1 MDDDRSPVRPYM
13 HGYDAAALKSW
24 SPGTDRWARHFRSR
38 VPIAPRIAPFS
49 ATQAHPDL
57 ATGPRLMNLTYDYDD
72 AFFTAR
78 KYGDA
83 FARRLLRFWQYSDFY
98 GSWHG
103 LPVDGSPVDDPAHGL
118 VNLPN
123 PAYTDAAHRNGVRSL
138 GCWFWPRS
146 GDFEDYLE
154 QRPDG
159 SFPVADKLIEM
170 AAYFGFDGYFVNHEA
185 ETPPGQAAR
194 LHDLLR
200 SLRERAPEGFHL
212 QWYDTITPDGHLD
225 YLNHLSAD
233 NAPWLDV
240 SDSIFA
246 NYWMTPE
253 GVETSRATALKLG
266 RDPYATV
273 FHGTENEQFGFDPE
287 YDPRL
292 LFPPGEA
299 ARTSW
304 ALFGSHFVKELAP
317 RHDDPDAQDEVFRRE
332 RRYWSGPDEDPTR
345 SGRLLPHDR
354 RTARDRDDH
363 RAWDGVAHHITER
376 SVIGSFPFVTRFNTG
391 HGRAFFLDGRRASD
405 GDWHNASVQDVLP
418 TWQFWARAEGTGAAG
433 NGAGGT
439 GTESTSSEG
448 TGPEGVGADGVGAE
462 GAGAPLSVDF
472 DHELAYDGGSSLLVS
487 GPLGPG
493 CATTV
498 RLYKTALAV
507 TGPERL
513 AVTTHG
519 TDGADLE
526 VGLLFQDA
534 PDTFTWLAAGSA
546 ADWHTTTHGLAPFR
560 GRTIAAVGLRVSSR
574 RPTRCAIRIGELALL
589 GPEFA
594 APAPPED
601 FRVDEVLTDGGTA
614 HALLSWRLAGHGVHH
629 YDLLRDDDGSWLGRI
644 YDDVY
649 CLSLP
654 APATPATVTRLRLV
668 AVAPDGSRSAPA
680 TAEAHWSR

>member
-1 MDDDRSPVRPYM
+1 MTDDRSPVRPYM
-13 HGYDAAALKSW
+13 HGYDAAALKNW

-38 VPIAPRIAPFS
+38 VPLAPRIAPFP

-57 ATGPRLMNLTYDYDD
+57 ATGPQLINLTYDYDD

-83 FARRLLRFWQYSDFY
+83 FARRLLRYWQYSDFY

-103 LPVDGSPVDDPAHGL
+103 LPVDGSPTDDPAHGL

-170 AAYFGFDGYFVNHEA
+170 AAYFGFDGYFINHEA

-194 LHDLLR
+194 LRDLLR
-200 SLRERAPEGFHL
+200 ALRERAPEGFHL

-225 YLNHLSAD
+225 YVNHLNAD

-240 SDSIFA
+240 SDSFFA

-292 LFPPGEA
+292 LFPPAQA

-317 RHDDPDAQDEVFRRE
+317 GHDDPDAQDEVFRRE
-332 RRYWSGPDEDPTR
+332 RRYWSGPHEDPTR

-354 RTARDRDDH
+354 RTPRDRDDH

-391 HGRAFFLDGRRASD
+391 HGRAFFLDGRRAAD
-405 GDWHNASVQDVLP
+405 RDWHNASVQDVLP
-418 TWQFWARAEGTGAAG
+418 TWQFWTRAEGTGTEGTGAESTRAEGTGA
-433 NGAGGT
+433 GGT
-439 GTESTSSEG
+439 GSG
-448 TGPEGVGADGVGAE
+448 GAGPERADAR
-462 GAGAPLSVDF
+462 LSVDF
-472 DHELAYDGGSSLLVS
+472 DHELAYDGGSSLLMS
-487 GPLGPG
+487 GPLGPAG
-493 CATTV
+493 ATTV
-498 RLYKTALAV
+498 RLYKTALTV

-513 AVTTHG
+513 AVTAHG
-519 TDGADLE
+519 TDSADLE

-534 PDTFTWLAAGSA
+534 PDAFVWLAAGSA
-546 ADWHTTTHGLAPFR
+546 AGWHTTTHGLDTFQ
-560 GRTIAAVGLRVSSR
+560 GRTIAALGLRVSSR
-574 RPTRCAIRIGELALL
+574 RPTRCAIRVGELALL
-589 GPEFA
+589 GPEFTP
-594 APAPPED
+594 PAPPDD
-601 FRVDEVLTDGGTA
+601 FTVDEVLRDGESV
-614 HALLSWRLAGHGVHH
+614 HVFLSWRLAGHGVHH

-654 APATPATVTRLRLV
+654 APTSAAVTRLRLV
-668 AVAPDGSRSAPA
+668 AVAPDGSRSAPT
-680 TAEAHWSR
+680 TAEVHWPR

>member
-1 MDDDRSPVRPYM
+1 MDDDHSSVRPYM

-38 VPIAPRIAPFS
+38 VPLAPRIAPFP

-154 QRPDG
+154 QRADG

-185 ETPPGQAAR
+185 ETPTGQAAR
-194 LHDLLR
+194 LHDMLR

-212 QWYDTITPDGHLD
+212 QWYDTITPHGHLD
-225 YLNHLSAD
+225 YLNHLNTV

-240 SDSIFA
+240 SDSFFA
-246 NYWMTPE
+246 NYWMTSE

-332 RRYWSGPDEDPTR
+332 RRYWSGPREDPTR

-354 RTARDRDDH
+354 RTPRDRDDH

-376 SVIGSFPFVTRFNTG
+376 SVIGAFPFVTRFNTG
-391 HGRAFFLDGRRASD
+391 HGRAFFLDGRRAAD

-418 TWQFWARAEGTGAAG
+418 TWQFWTRAEGVGAEGTGAD
-433 NGAGGT
+433 GAGA
-439 GTESTSSEG
+439 EG
-448 TGPEGVGADGVGAE
+448 AGAEGAGAEGAGPE
-462 GAGAPLSVDF
+462 GAGAPLSVGF

-487 GPLGPG
+487 GPLGPDG
-493 CATTV
+493 AMTV
-498 RLYKTALAV
+498 RLYKTALTV
-507 TGPERL
+507 TGAERL
-513 AVTTHG
+513 AVTAHG
-519 TDGADLE
+519 TDGVDLE

-534 PDTFTWLAAGSA
+534 PDAFVWLAAGSA
-546 ADWHTTTHGLAPFR
+546 AGWHTTTHGLGTFR

-589 GPEFA
+589 GPEFTP
-594 APAPPED
+594 PAPPED
-601 FRVDEVLTDGGTA
+601 FTVDEVLADGESV
-614 HALLSWRLAGHGVHH
+614 HVFLSWRLTGHGVRH

-654 APATPATVTRLRLV
+654 APAASETVTRLRLV

-680 TAEAHWSR
+680 TAEAHRPR

>member
-1 MDDDRSPVRPYM
+1 MDDDRSAVRPFM
-13 HGYDAAALKSW
+13 HGYDAAAIKTW

-38 VPIAPRIAPFS
+38 VPPAPRIAPFP

-57 ATGPRLMNLTYDYDD
+57 ATGPQLMNLTYDYDD

-78 KYGDA
+78 KYGA
-83 FARRLLRFWQYSDFY
+83 GFARRLLRFWQYSDFY

-103 LPVDGSPVDDPAHGL
+103 LPVDGSPADDPAHGL

-146 GDFEDYLE
+146 GDFEEYLE
-154 QRPDG
+154 QRADG
-159 SFPVADKLIEM
+159 SFPVVDKLIEM
-170 AAYFGFDGYFVNHEA
+170 AAYFGFDGYFINHEA

-225 YLNHLSAD
+225 YVNHLNTA
-233 NAPWLDV
+233 NAPWLDAA
-240 SDSIFA
+240 DSFFA

-253 GVETSRATALKLG
+253 GVETSVATALKLG

-292 LFPPGEA
+292 LFPPGEP

-317 RHDDPDAQDEVFRRE
+317 HHADPDAQGEVFRRE
-332 RRYWSGPDEDPTR
+332 RRYWSGPHEDPTR

-354 RTARDRDDH
+354 ETPRDRDDH

-391 HGRAFFLDGRRASD
+391 HGRAFFLGGRRAAD

-418 TWQFWARAEGTGAAG
+418 TWQFWTR
-433 NGAGGT
+433 
-439 GTESTSSEG
+439 
-448 TGPEGVGADGVGAE
+448 AE
-462 GAGAPLSVDF
+462 GAGAALSVGF
-472 DHELAYDGGSSLLVS
+472 DHELAYDGGSSLLLS
-487 GPLGPG
+487 GELGPG
-493 CATTV
+493 DATTV
-498 RLYKTALAV
+498 RLYKTALDV

-513 AVTTHG
+513 ALTAHG
-519 TDGADLE
+519 TDGVCLE

-534 PDTFTWLAAGSA
+534 PSDFTWLAAGSGSSSEA
-546 ADWHTTTHGLAPFR
+546 GWHTATHGLAPFR
-560 GRTIAAVGLRVSSR
+560 GRTIAAVGLRVSAA
-574 RPTRCAIRIGELALL
+574 RPTRCAVRVGELALVDGEL
-589 GPEFA
+589 ES
-594 APAPPED
+594 PAPPQD
-601 FRVDEVLTDGGTA
+601 FTVDEVRTEGETT
-614 HALLSWRLAGHGVHH
+614 HVFLSWRLAEHGVRH
-629 YDLLRDDDGSWLGRI
+629 YDVLRDDDGSWLGRI

-649 CLSLP
+649 VVSLP
-654 APATPATVTRLRLV
+654 PGAAPGPGTRLRLV
-668 AVAPDGSRSAPA
+668 AVAPDGTRSAPA
-680 TAEAHWSR
+680 TTEITH

>member
-1 MDDDRSPVRPYM
+1 MADDHSPALPYM

-38 VPIAPRIAPFS
+38 VPLARRIAPFP

-57 ATGPRLMNLTYDYDD
+57 ATGPQLMNLTYDYDD

-103 LPVDGSPVDDPAHGL
+103 LPVDGSPAEDPAHGL

-170 AAYFGFDGYFVNHEA
+170 AAYFGFDGYFINHEA

-194 LHDLLR
+194 LYDLLR

-225 YLNHLSAD
+225 YLNHLNAD
-233 NAPWLDV
+233 NAPWLEV
-240 SDSIFA
+240 SDSFFA

-317 RHDDPDAQDEVFRRE
+317 HHDDPDAQGEVFRRE
-332 RRYWSGPDEDPTR
+332 RRYWSGPHEDPTR
-345 SGRLLPHDR
+345 SGRRLPHDR
-354 RTARDRDDH
+354 QTPRDRDDH

-391 HGRAFFLDGRRASD
+391 HGRAFFLDGRRASGD
-405 GDWHNASVQDVLP
+405 DWHNASVQDVLP
-418 TWQFWARAEGTGAAG
+418 TWQFWTRAEGTGAAG
-433 NGAGGT
+433 TGAQGT
-439 GTESTSSEG
+439 GAEG
-448 TGPEGVGADGVGAE
+448 TGPES
-462 GAGAPLSVDF
+462 AGAPLSVDF
-472 DHELAYDGGSSLLVS
+472 DHDLAYDGGSSLLIS
-487 GPLGPG
+487 GPLGPDG
-493 CATTV
+493 ATTV

-513 AVTTHG
+513 AVTAHG

-534 PDTFTWLAAGSA
+534 PDAFTWLAAGSA
-546 ADWHTTTHGLAPFR
+546 AGWHTTTHGLGPFR

-601 FRVDEVLTDGGTA
+601 FTVDDVLTDGETA
-614 HALLSWRLAGHGVHH
+614 HVFLSWRLAGHGVHH
-629 YDLLRDDDGSWLGRI
+629 YDLLRHDDGTWLGRI

-654 APATPATVTRLRLV
+654 TPATSETVTRLRLV

-680 TAEAHWSR
+680 TAEARWSC

>member
-38 VPIAPRIAPFS
+38 VPLAPRIAPFP

-103 LPVDGSPVDDPAHGL
+103 LPVDGSPADDPAHGL
-118 VNLPN
+118 VNPPN

-154 QRPDG
+154 QRADG

-170 AAYFGFDGYFVNHEA
+170 AAYFGFDGYFINHEA
-185 ETPPGQAAR
+185 ETPPAQAAR
-194 LHDLLR
+194 LHALLR
-200 SLRERAPEGFHL
+200 SLRERAPEGFHV

-225 YLNHLSAD
+225 YLNHLNAD

-240 SDSIFA
+240 ADSFFA

-317 RHDDPDAQDEVFRRE
+317 HHDDPDAQQEVFRRE
-332 RRYWSGPDEDPTR
+332 RRYWSGPHEDPTR

-354 RTARDRDDH
+354 EAPDDRETPRDRDDH

-391 HGRAFFLDGRRASD
+391 HGRAFFLDGRRAAN

-418 TWQFWARAEGTGAAG
+418 TWQFWTRAEGTGAEG
-433 NGAGGT
+433 TSAGGT
-439 GTESTSSEG
+439 GSESAG
-448 TGPEGVGADGVGAE
+448 T
-462 GAGAPLSVDF
+462 PLSVDF

-493 CATTV
+493 GATTV
-498 RLYKTALAV
+498 RLYKTALTI

-513 AVTTHG
+513 AVTAHG

-534 PDTFTWLAAGSA
+534 PGTFVWLAAGPA
-546 ADWHTTTHGLAPFR
+546 AGWHTTTHGLGPFQ
-560 GRTIAAVGLRVSSR
+560 GRTIAALGLRVSSR
-574 RPTRCAIRIGELALL
+574 LPTRCAIRIGELALL
-589 GPEFA
+589 GAEFA
-594 APAPPED
+594 PPAPPEN
-601 FRVDEVLTDGGTA
+601 FTVDEVLTDGGTA
-614 HALLSWRLAGHGVHH
+614 HVSLSWRLAGHGVVHH

-654 APATPATVTRLRLV
+654 TPATSETVTRLRLV

>member
-38 VPIAPRIAPFS
+38 VPLAPRIAPFP

-103 LPVDGSPVDDPAHGL
+103 LPVDGSPADDPAHGL

-146 GDFEDYLE
+146 GDFEEYLE
-154 QRPDG
+154 QRADG
-159 SFPVADKLIEM
+159 SFPVADRLIEM
-170 AAYFGFDGYFVNHEA
+170 AAYFGFDGYFINHEA

-240 SDSIFA
+240 SDSFFA

-292 LFPPGEA
+292 LFPPGKA

-332 RRYWSGPDEDPTR
+332 RRYWSGPHEDPTR

-354 RTARDRDDH
+354 RTPRDRDDH

-418 TWQFWARAEGTGAAG
+418 TWQFWTRAEGTGTE
-433 NGAGGT
+433 GAGT
-439 GTESTSSEG
+439 EG
-448 TGPEGVGADGVGAE
+448 TGAVGVGAAGAGAA
-462 GAGAPLSVDF
+462 GAGAPLPVDF
-472 DHELAYDGGSSLLVS
+472 DHELAYDGGSSLLIS
-487 GPLGPG
+487 GPLGPD

-594 APAPPED
+594 APAQPED

-614 HALLSWRLAGHGVHH
+614 HVLLSWRLAGHGVHH

-654 APATPATVTRLRLV
+654 APAASETVTRLRLV
-668 AVAPDGSRSAPA
+668 AVAPDGSRSASA
-680 TAEAHWSR
+680 TAEVHWSR

>member
-1 MDDDRSPVRPYM
+1 MDDDHSPVRPYM

-38 VPIAPRIAPFS
+38 VPLAPRIAPFP

-57 ATGPRLMNLTYDYDD
+57 ATGPQLINLTYDYDD

-103 LPVDGSPVDDPAHGL
+103 LPVDGSPANDPAHGL

-170 AAYFGFDGYFVNHEA
+170 AAYFGFDGYFINHEV
-185 ETPPGQAAR
+185 ETPPEEAAR
-194 LHDLLR
+194 LRDLLR

-225 YLNHLSAD
+225 YFNHLNAD

-240 SDSIFA
+240 SDSFFA

-292 LFPPGEA
+292 LFPPTEA

-317 RHDDPDAQDEVFRRE
+317 HHDDPDAQDEVFRRE
-332 RRYWSGPDEDPTR
+332 RRYWSGPHEDPTR

-354 RTARDRDDH
+354 KTPRDRDDH
-363 RAWDGVAHHITER
+363 RAWDGVAHHIAER

-391 HGRAFFLDGRRASD
+391 HGRAFFLDGRRAAD
-405 GDWHNASVQDVLP
+405 RDWHNASVQDVLP
-418 TWQFWARAEGTGAAG
+418 TWQFWTRVEGTGAAG
-433 NGAGGT
+433 TGEEGRGAGGA
-439 GTESTSSEG
+439 
-448 TGPEGVGADGVGAE
+448 GPE
-462 GAGAPLSVDF
+462 GAGAALSVDF
-472 DHELAYDGGSSLLVS
+472 DHELAYDGGSSLLIS
-487 GPLGPG
+487 GPLGPDS
-493 CATTV
+493 ATTV
-498 RLYKTALAV
+498 RLYKTALTV

-513 AVTTHG
+513 AVTAHG
-519 TDGADLE
+519 TDSADLE

-534 PDTFTWLAAGSA
+534 PDAFVGLAAGSA
-546 ADWHTTTHGLAPFR
+546 ADWHTTTHGLDTFR

-574 RPTRCAIRIGELALL
+574 RPTRCAIRVGELALV

-594 APAPPED
+594 APAQPED
-601 FRVDEVLTDGGTA
+601 FTVDEVLTDGGTV
-614 HALLSWRLAGHGVHH
+614 HVFLSWRLAGHGVHH

-654 APATPATVTRLRLV
+654 VPTSAAVTRVRLV
-668 AVAPDGSRSAPA
+668 AVAPDGSRSAPT
-680 TAEAHWSR
+680 TAEVHWPH

>member
-1 MDDDRSPVRPYM
+1 MDDDHSPVRPYM

-38 VPIAPRIAPFS
+38 VPLAPRIAPFP

-57 ATGPRLMNLTYDYDD
+57 ATGPQLMNLTYDYDD

-103 LPVDGSPVDDPAHGL
+103 LPVDGSPTDDPAHGL

-170 AAYFGFDGYFVNHEA
+170 AAYFGFDGYFINHEA
-185 ETPPGQAAR
+185 ETPPGQATR

-212 QWYDTITPDGHLD
+212 QWYDTITPEGHLD
-225 YLNHLSAD
+225 YLNHLNAD

-240 SDSIFA
+240 SDSFFA

-253 GVETSRATALKLG
+253 GVETSHATALKLG

-292 LFPPGEA
+292 LFPPGEP
-299 ARTSW
+299 ARASW

-317 RHDDPDAQDEVFRRE
+317 RHDAPDAQDEVFRRE
-332 RRYWSGPDEDPTR
+332 RRYWSGPHEDPTR

-354 RTARDRDDH
+354 QTPRDRDDH

-405 GDWHNASVQDVLP
+405 DDWHNASVQDVLP
-418 TWQFWARAEGTGAAG
+418 TWQFWTRAESRGAAG
-433 NGAGGT
+433 SGAGGAGAEAT
-439 GTESTSSEG
+439 GTEG
-448 TGPEGVGADGVGAE
+448 DGPE

-487 GPLGPG
+487 GPLRPDG
-493 CATTV
+493 ATTV

-513 AVTTHG
+513 AVTAHG
-519 TDGADLE
+519 TDRADLE

-534 PDTFTWLAAGSA
+534 PDSFTWLAAGSA
-546 ADWHTTTHGLAPFR
+546 AGWHTTTYGLGAFR

-594 APAPPED
+594 PPAPPEE
-601 FRVDEVLTDGGTA
+601 FRVDEVLMDGGTA
-614 HALLSWRLAGHGVHH
+614 HVLLSWSLAGHGVHH
-629 YDLLRDDDGSWLGRI
+629 YDLLRDDDESWLGRI

-649 CLSLP
+649 CVSLP
-654 APATPATVTRLRLV
+654 APAASETVTRLRLV

-680 TAEAHWSR
+680 TAEVDWSR

>member
-1 MDDDRSPVRPYM
+1 MADDRSPVRPYM

-38 VPIAPRIAPFS
+38 VPLAPRIAPFP

-57 ATGPRLMNLTYDYDD
+57 ATGPQLMNLTYDYDD

-103 LPVDGSPVDDPAHGL
+103 LPVDGSPADDPAHGL

-170 AAYFGFDGYFVNHEA
+170 SAYFGFDGYFINHEA

-194 LHDLLR
+194 LYDLLR
-200 SLRERAPEGFHL
+200 SVRERAPEGFHL
-212 QWYDTITPDGHLD
+212 QWYDTITPDGRLD
-225 YLNHLSAD
+225 YLNHLNAD

-240 SDSIFA
+240 SDSFFA

-266 RDPYATV
+266 RDPYGTV

-317 RHDDPDAQDEVFRRE
+317 HHDDPDVQDEVFRRE
-332 RRYWSGPDEDPTR
+332 RRYWSGPHEDPTR

-354 RTARDRDDH
+354 EKPRDRDDH

-391 HGRAFFLDGRRASD
+391 HGRAFFLDGQRASD

-418 TWQFWARAEGTGAAG
+418 TWQFWTRAEGTCAEGTGAEGTGAA
-433 NGAGGT
+433 
-439 GTESTSSEG
+439 
-448 TGPEGVGADGVGAE
+448 
-462 GAGAPLSVDF
+462 LSVGF

-487 GPLGPG
+487 GPLGPDG
-493 CATTV
+493 ATTV

-513 AVTTHG
+513 AVTAHG
-519 TDGADLE
+519 TDSADLE

-534 PDTFTWLAAGSA
+534 PDTFTWLAAESA
-546 ADWHTTTHGLAPFR
+546 AGWHTTTHGLAPFQ
-560 GRTIAAVGLRVSSR
+560 GRTIAAVGLRLSSR
-574 RPTRCAIRIGELALL
+574 RPIGCAVRIGELALL
-589 GPEFA
+589 GAEFVP
-594 APAPPED
+594 PAPPQD
-601 FRVDEVLTDGGTA
+601 FTVDEVLADGEAA
-614 HALLSWRLAGHGVHH
+614 HVFLSWRLAGHGVHH
-629 YDLLRDDDGSWLGRI
+629 YDLLRDDGSWLGRT

-654 APATPATVTRLRLV
+654 APAGPQTAARLRLV

-680 TAEAHWSR
+680 TTDAHWPR